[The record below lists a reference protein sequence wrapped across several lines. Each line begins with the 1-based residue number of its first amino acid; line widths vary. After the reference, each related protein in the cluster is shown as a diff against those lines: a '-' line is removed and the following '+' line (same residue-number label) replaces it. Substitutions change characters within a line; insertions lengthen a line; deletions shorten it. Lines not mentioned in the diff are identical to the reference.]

1 MSAPP
6 GPRPGKFATT
16 ITLGPKGQIVIP
28 KAARDLCG
36 IQPGDSVLLLADA
49 DQGIGIV
56 RQELFEEFIATALS
70 GAAQSPAAPASSQ
83 PPTASRT
90 PEDEP

>member
-1 MSAPP
+1 MSTPP
-6 GPRPGKFATT
+6 EPRPGKFAAT

-49 DQGIGIV
+49 EQGIGIV
-56 RQELFEEFIATALS
+56 RHELFEEFIATALG
-70 GAAQSPAAPASSQ
+70 GAAQ
-83 PPTASRT
+83 PPTAPNDAQSPTAQHT
-90 PEDEP
+90 PKVEP